1 MLYNMYKT
9 MIKNAYNKRSIEE
22 LKVIKEVMDLT
33 PMYYI
38 INNKISLS
46 QLKELVDLIDSN
58 IEMIGG

>member
-9 MIKNAYNKRSIEE
+9 MIKNAYNKRSVEE

-38 INNKISLS
+38 MTDKISLS
-46 QLKELVDLIDSN
+46 QLKELTDLIDSN
-58 IEMIGG
+58 IEMIGE